1 MSKPLL
7 GLIAGAILGM
17 LDGASAWFTPAVRPV
32 ILSIVIASTIKGLLT
47 GLFAGWIARKTNSMP
62 LAIVS
67 GLALGLALSYLAA
80 ATSPGHYYFEIMLPG
95 CILGG
100 IAGFASQRLGTPRT
114 SAAAMAMIAIV
125 IFAMPMH
132 ASTRSVVADKVI
144 DAPVADV
151 FAMWTTSAGL
161 AKFFA
166 PVSHVEPR
174 VGGEYTVVFYPDID
188 AEGTTYGTKGAHVLA
203 IEPNRRIVFEWHTFV
218 TKALANHSTPP
229 VVSPEERNETPL
241 PTSVEIVFEPRGEHQ
256 TAIHLSHNGFRSGA
270 KWDESYK
277 YFQWAWPYVLDSLAK
292 SVAAKR

>member
-7 GLIAGAILGM
+7 GLIAGTILGA

-47 GLFAGWIARKTNSMP
+47 GLFAGWVARRTNSMT
-62 LAIVS
+62 LAIIS

-100 IAGFASQRLGTPRT
+100 IAGFASQRLGKARVPAASIAMLLILFALPSQAATRT
-114 SAAAMAMIAIV
+114 
-125 IFAMPMH
+125 
-132 ASTRSVVADKVI
+132 VVAEKVV

-151 FAMWTTSAGL
+151 YAMWTTSEGL

-166 PVSHVEPR
+166 PVAHVDPR
-174 VGGEYTVVFYPDID
+174 VGGEYTIVFYPDID
-188 AEGTTYGTKGAHVLA
+188 PIGAIYGTKGAHVLA
-203 IEPNRRIVFEWHTFV
+203 VEPNRRLVFEWTTFV
-218 TKALANHSTPP
+218 TKALAGHSAPP
-229 VVSPEERNETPL
+229 VVSTEERNETPL
-241 PTSVEIVFEPRGEHQ
+241 PTSVEITFEPRGEHQ
-256 TAIHLSHNGFRSGA
+256 TLIHLAHNGFRSSA

-292 SVAAKR
+292 SVSPH